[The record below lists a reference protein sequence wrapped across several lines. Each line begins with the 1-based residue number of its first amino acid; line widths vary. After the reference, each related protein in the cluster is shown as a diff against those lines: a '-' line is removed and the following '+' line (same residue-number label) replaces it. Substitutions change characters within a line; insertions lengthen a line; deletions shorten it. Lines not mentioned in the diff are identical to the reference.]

1 MKVYIS
7 QELYDEISRALIEV
21 EDPDSCNV
29 TYEQAL
35 DDIYH
40 TLVKV
45 QNQCAMQRLVI
56 VL

>member
-7 QELYDEISRALIEV
+7 QELYDEISRVLTEV
-21 EDPDSCNV
+21 EDPDSFNV
-29 TYEQAL
+29 TYEQAQ